1 MPSLFQLCTA
11 LHRWLYLEKD
21 STTDPHIIGTFIF
34 CVLPLLV
41 STPFNIFQRVQND
54 RMHIEF
60 LYMFASFFI
69 TPPQKK
75 GEKKKNTKIQSFCIH
90 FERIEAKCD
99 HFLPGLIVSPSLH
112 RVIFTFALF
121 AFSYTVASF
130 YLSFPRAFNIS
141 ALIFRPFSMY
151 MCCCCCCCCLYN
163 AAEGDES

>member
-75 GEKKKNTKIQSFCIH
+75 GEKKKTQKSNH
-90 FERIEAKCD
+90 FASISSASRRNVTI
-99 HFLPGLIVSPSLH
+99 FFRGLLSLH
-112 RVIFTFALF
+112 LSIVL
-121 AFSYTVASF
+121 
-130 YLSFPRAFNIS
+130 YLLLPFLLSHIQLPPFIYP
-141 ALIFRPFSMY
+141 FRELLTYP
-151 MCCCCCCCCLYN
+151 L
-163 AAEGDES
+163 